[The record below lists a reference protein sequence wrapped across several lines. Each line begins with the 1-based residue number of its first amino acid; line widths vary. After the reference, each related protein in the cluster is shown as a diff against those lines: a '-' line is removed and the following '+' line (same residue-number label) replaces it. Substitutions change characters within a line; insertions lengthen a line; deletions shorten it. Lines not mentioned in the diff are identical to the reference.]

1 MKTVWIIG
9 AGHFG
14 EKAVVRLRLQY
25 PEAVIIVVDQDRK
38 ALQRVEGA
46 ATTVFIGDGVV
57 YMAEHLTNYEEHPD
71 WIVAAVPVHLAFEW
85 LCKRL
90 APAYRVEK
98 LAVPEA
104 LTQKLGCV
112 VKGEGGRV
120 YTSLADFM
128 CPDNCPEPADLCFVT
143 GKPRPID
150 LYQELSA
157 VDPLQ
162 MTPVIVRSRQLS
174 PGVGGYRP
182 GDLFDALRKVE
193 ACRGPVL
200 LGTACRCHSVLDAFR
215 LIPRTS

>member
-9 AGHFG
+9 AGQFG
-14 EKAVVRLRLQY
+14 EKAAVRLRLKY
-25 PEAVIIVVDQDRK
+25 PEAAIIVVDQDWS
-38 ALQRVEGA
+38 ALNRVEEVATTTVVADGA
-46 ATTVFIGDGVV
+46 A
-57 YMAEHLTNYEEHPD
+57 YLAEHLTVSEKPD

-85 LCKRL
+85 LCKQL
-90 APAYRVEK
+90 APAYRIEK
-98 LAVPEA
+98 MEVPEI

-120 YTSLADFM
+120 YTSIADFI
-128 CPDNCPEPADLCFVT
+128 CPNNCPEPADLCFVT

-150 LYQELSA
+150 LYRELSA

-162 MTPVIVRSRQLS
+162 MTPVIVRSSQLS

-182 GDLFDALRKVE
+182 TDLFDALRKVG
-193 ACRGPVL
+193 ACQGPVL

-215 LIPRTS
+215 LIQRTP